1 MYQDRKVSGHVFV
14 LGGPILSLSTIL
26 IFAFGIVPTLWGF
39 FSHFIDNGTVLV
51 VIEHWFISVV
61 IDQP

>member
-1 MYQDRKVSGHVFV
+1 MY
-14 LGGPILSLSTIL
+14 LCWGGTD
-26 IFAFGIVPTLWGF
+26 FASFYDFDICFWNRSHIVGF
-39 FSHFIDNGTVLV
+39 FSHFIDNGTMLV